1 MQKSSE
7 KAIIQ
12 INKFIIEMNL
22 TNKMITPFI
31 ADTVMTKTDQEIRS
45 FTRNYQMAYMPEMN

>member
-1 MQKSSE
+1 MQKSVE
-7 KAIIQ
+7 EAIIQ
-12 INKFIIEMNL
+12 INKLIIEINL

-31 ADTVMTKTDQEIRS
+31 ADTVMTKKGQEIRS